1 LAILIPPAGSP
12 EDLFRKYLPELGLVA
27 DARLVDALAAYLRL
41 LDKWNQAFNLTSIRD
56 PGEMVVRHVL
66 DSLSARPFLKGERVL
81 DVGCGAGLPGIP
93 LALAEPGRSY
103 TLLDSGL
110 KKVRFVRQVIAEL
123 RISNA
128 SAVQM
133 RVEDYA
139 PMQLFDTVT
148 SRAFAALPDFIR
160 GAGRLV
166 APGGRLL
173 AMKGRLPADEL
184 AALPDGWVASAVTP
198 VRVPALDAERHMIV
212 VGRCADGSEPVA

>member
-1 LAILIPPAGSP
+1 M
-12 EDLFRKYLPELGLVA
+12 
-27 DARLVDALAAYLRL
+27 DALAAYLRL

-66 DSLSARPFLKGERVL
+66 DSLSARPFLQGGRVL

-93 LALAEPGRSY
+93 LALADPGRSY

-110 KKVRFVRQVIAEL
+110 KKIRFVRQAIAEL
-123 RISNA
+123 KISNA
-128 SAVQM
+128 DAVQM

-148 SRAFAALPDFIR
+148 SRAFASLPDFVA

-184 AALPDGWVASAVTP
+184 AALPDGWVAGAVTP

-212 VGRCADGSEPVA
+212 VSRGAGDTGRAA

>member
-1 LAILIPPAGSP
+1 MAILIPPAGSP

>member
-1 LAILIPPAGSP
+1 MAILTPPAGSP
-12 EDLFRKYLPELGLVA
+12 EEQLRKHLPELGLGA

-56 PGEMVVRHVL
+56 QGEMVVRHVL
-66 DSLSARPFLKGERVL
+66 DSLSARPFLQGGRVL

-93 LALAEPGRSY
+93 LALADPGRSY

-110 KKVRFVRQVIAEL
+110 KKIRFVRQAIAEL
-123 RISNA
+123 KISNA
-128 SAVQM
+128 DAVQM

-148 SRAFAALPDFIR
+148 SRAFAALPDFVA

-184 AALPDGWVASAVTP
+184 AALPEGWVAGAVTP

-212 VGRCADGSEPVA
+212 VSRGAGDTGRAA

>member
-1 LAILIPPAGSP
+1 MAILTPPAGSP
-12 EDLFRKYLPELGLVA
+12 EELFRKYLPELGLDA

-66 DSLSARPFLKGERVL
+66 DSLSARPFLQGERVL

-103 TLLDSGL
+103 TLLDSGG

-123 RISNA
+123 KIRNA

-160 GAGRLV
+160 DAGRLV

-184 AALPDGWVASAVTP
+184 AALPEGWVAEAVTP
-198 VRVPALDAERHMIV
+198 VRGPALDAERHMIV
-212 VGRCADGSEPVA
+212 VSRCADASGSSS

>member
-1 LAILIPPAGSP
+1 MAILTPPAGPP
-12 EDLFRKYLPELGLVA
+12 EELLYKYLPELGLTA
-27 DARLVDALAAYLRL
+27 DARLVSALADFLRL

-56 PGEMVVRHVL
+56 PADMVVLHAL
-66 DSLSARPFLKGERVL
+66 DSLSARPFLQGERVL

-93 LALAEPGRSY
+93 LALVEPGRSF

-110 KKVRFVRQVIAEL
+110 KKVRFVRQAIGEL

-128 SAVQM
+128 CAVQV

-139 PMQLFDTVT
+139 PVQLFDTVI
-148 SRAFAALPDFIR
+148 SRAFAALPDFVR
-160 GAGRLV
+160 TAGRLV

-184 AALPDGWVASAVTP
+184 QA
-198 VRVPALDAERHMIV
+198 VPAGWLAEEVAAVQVPGLDAERHMIV
-212 VGRCADGSEPVA
+212 VTRCVDGAGPVS

>member
-1 LAILIPPAGSP
+1 LAILTPSAGSP
-12 EDLFRKYLPELGLVA
+12 EALLRKYLPELGLIA
-27 DARLVDALAAYLRL
+27 DARLVDALAGFLRL

-66 DSLSARPFLKGERVL
+66 DSLSARQFLQGRRVL

-93 LALAEPGRSY
+93 LALADPERSF

-110 KKVRFVRQVIAEL
+110 KKVRFVRQAIGEL

-128 SAVQM
+128 CAVQA
-133 RVEDYA
+133 RIEDYA
-139 PMQLFDTVT
+139 PMQLFDTVI
-148 SRAFAALPDFIR
+148 SRAFAALPDFIN
-160 GAGRLV
+160 GAGKLV

-184 AALPDGWVASAVTP
+184 EAVPEGWLAEAVTP
-198 VRVPALDAERHMIV
+198 VQVPGLDAERHMIV
-212 VGRCADGSEPVA
+212 ISRRVGGNESAS

>member
-1 LAILIPPAGSP
+1 MAILTPSAGSP
-12 EDLFRKYLPELGLVA
+12 EERLRRYLPELGLGA
-27 DARLVDALAAYLRL
+27 DPRLVDALAAYLRL

-66 DSLSARPFLKGERVL
+66 DSLSALPFLQGGRVL

-93 LALAEPGRSY
+93 LALADPGRSY

-123 RISNA
+123 KIGNA
-128 SAVQM
+128 IAVQM

-173 AMKGRLPADEL
+173 AMKGRLPTDEIE
-184 AALPDGWVASAVTP
+184 ALPEGWEIEAVTA
-198 VRVPALDAERHMIV
+198 VQVPGLDAERHMIV
-212 VGRCADGSEPVA
+212 VGRRADGTGAAS